1 MPELPEVETIRTLL
15 EKHLIGRR
23 ILSCDLLYANVL
35 KSPISSLHFILNSP
49 ISKIRRKGK
58 LLMFCFEN
66 GVTLLSHL
74 RMEGKY
80 YLYDESEEN
89 SRYARVVFHLDHN
102 EKLCYDDSRKFGV
115 MKVVKNKVEE
125 DPWITALGSEP
136 FDLDD
141 GHLLYQKARDH
152 KIAVKSFIMDQHILA
167 GLGNIYADETLFLSH
182 IHPETPA
189 HALSLEEWNLILKNA
204 KEVLHK
210 AIELGGSTIR
220 SYHAGRNLD
229 GLFQNELLVYG
240 KEGMPCPH
248 CHQTLEKIMVN
259 GRGTTFCPHCQKNKA
274 RPFVLGIT
282 GAIGSGKSTALQ
294 MFHSFGAE
302 TLSADQVTYQLYQ
315 NKMVQ
320 KRIQSFFSTPI
331 FINQQLNK
339 TAFRHALKEDKKG
352 KEKFDSYFYPLVKK
366 EMLSF
371 IRKAKTKVV
380 ALEIPL
386 LFPYGFDA
394 LCDATLAIK
403 ISNQQQKDNL
413 SKRHQ
418 EEIDKMLA
426 LNYASEDFPYIDR
439 LTYYIDANNNKKTL
453 RRALQKIYQELINTH
468 TL

>member
-15 EKHLIGRR
+15 EKHLLGRC
-23 ILSCDLLYANVL
+23 ILSYDLLYENLL
-35 KSPISSLHFILNSP
+35 KSPLSSLSFILNSP
-49 ISKIRRKGK
+49 ISKIGRKGK
-58 LLMFCFEN
+58 LLMFYFEN
-66 GVTLLSHL
+66 GATLLSHL

-89 SRYARVVFHLDHN
+89 SRYARVIFHLDHN

-115 MKVVKNKVEE
+115 MKVVRKNVEE
-125 DPWITALGSEP
+125 DPWITALGDEP
-136 FDLDD
+136 FDLED
-141 GHLLYQKARDH
+141 GYLLYQKALNC
-152 KIAVKSFIMDQHILA
+152 KKAVKTFIMDQHIIA
-167 GLGNIYADETLFLSH
+167 GLGNIYADETLFLSR

-189 HALSLEEWNLILKNA
+189 QTLSLEEWNLLLKNA

-210 AIELGGSTIR
+210 AIQLGGSTIR
-220 SYHAGRNLD
+220 SYHASRDLD
-229 GLFQNELLVYG
+229 GRFQNELLVYG

-259 GRGTTFCPHCQKNKA
+259 GRGTTFCPNCQKNKA
-274 RPFVLGIT
+274 RPVVLGIT
-282 GAIGSGKSTALQ
+282 GAIGSGKSTALE
-294 MFHSFGAE
+294 MFHSFGAS

-315 NKMVQ
+315 DKKIQ
-320 KRIQSFFSTPI
+320 KRIQSFFSVPI
-331 FINQQLNK
+331 FIHHQLDK
-339 TAFRHALKEDKKG
+339 AAFRQALKQDKKG

-394 LCDATLAIK
+394 LCDATLAIQVT
-403 ISNQQQKDNL
+403 NQQQKENL

-426 LNYASEDFPYIDR
+426 LNYQSEDFPYIDR
-439 LTYYIDANNNKKTL
+439 LTYYIDAKNNKKTL
-453 RRALQKIYQELINTH
+453 RRALQKVYQTLINAH
-468 TL
+468 TI